1 MGSTL
6 LSASKKAGNKSKPS
20 KRSSGKHTDTAD
32 KNCGSDQVK
41 SKKRKAAAPEERE
54 GQIENNEPGEPL
66 IPENEG
72 IKSSKPKIRKSVTFS
87 EDTKPDDD
95 AAMADSELTVDPD
108 DDPDSLANRRA
119 AKRRKREERRKDR
132 NINVQAKPE
141 EPKTPSDPIL
151 SYLAT
156 YYNSRSEWK
165 FQKNRDTAI
174 LKNCFS
180 IDRIPPSYDSALKAY
195 LSGLKGE
202 AAKKRIVEAAKE
214 AISNDDKSTSDP
226 TTADVETQRSI
237 YDDAVDEFR
246 TRLEHQDKSQGA
258 DEIPADLS
266 SSWHKRL
273 KTRRRAELI
282 LYLFR
287 DSLPKPPPP
296 KKVTRKTRTAVV
308 SDSSSSSS
316 SDSSS
321 DSESTS
327 DSGSDSEST
336 SDSGCDSTSDSSSDS
351 EDTDSCD
358 ISGSRSVQKGVAL
371 KRKGPESVAAK
382 TELISSDSESSS
394 EASDTTSSSGSDSD
408 PDSDSESD

>member
-6 LSASKKAGNKSKPS
+6 LPASKKAGSKSKPS
-20 KRSSGKHTDTAD
+20 KRSASKHADTTGE
-32 KNCGSDQVK
+32 NCERDQVK
-41 SKKRKAAAPEERE
+41 SKKRKAAAPKERE
-54 GQIENNEPGEPL
+54 DQIENNEPEEPL
-66 IPENEG
+66 IPENESM
-72 IKSSKPKIRKSVTFS
+72 KRSKPKLRKSVTFS

-95 AAMADSELTVDPD
+95 AAMADSELTVDPQ

-180 IDRIPPSYDSALKAY
+180 IDRIPPSYDSALRAY

-246 TRLEHQDKSQGA
+246 TRLEHQDKSQE
-258 DEIPADLS
+258 DDDIPSDLS

-308 SDSSSSSS
+308 SDSSSSS
-316 SDSSS
+316 DSSS

-336 SDSGCDSTSDSSSDS
+336 SDSGSDSTSDSSSDS
-351 EDTDSCD
+351 EDTDSSD
-358 ISGSRSVQKGVAL
+358 ISGSRSVQKGATL
-371 KRKGPESVAAK
+371 KRESQESVTAK
-382 TELISSDSESSS
+382 HKLDSSDSESTS

-408 PDSDSESD
+408 PDSDSDSD

>member
-6 LSASKKAGNKSKPS
+6 LSASKKAGSKSKTS
-20 KRSSGKHTDTAD
+20 KRSSSKRTDTTGE
-32 KNCGSDQVK
+32 NCERDQVK

-54 GQIENNEPGEPL
+54 DQIENNGPEKPL
-66 IPENEG
+66 IPENES
-72 IKSSKPKIRKSVTFS
+72 IKSSKPKPRKSVTFS

-95 AAMADSELTVDPD
+95 AAMADSELTVDPE

-132 NINVQAKPE
+132 NINIQAKPE
-141 EPKTPSDPIL
+141 EPKTPTDPIL

-180 IDRIPPSYDSALKAY
+180 IDRIPPSYDSALRAY

-237 YDDAVDEFR
+237 YDDAVDEYR
-246 TRLEHQDKSQGA
+246 TRLEHQDKSQG
-258 DEIPADLS
+258 DDDIPTDLS

-308 SDSSSSSS
+308 SDSSSSS
-316 SDSSS
+316 DSSS

-336 SDSGCDSTSDSSSDS
+336 SDSGSDSISDT
-351 EDTDSCD
+351 EDTDSSD
-358 ISGSRSVQKGVAL
+358 ISGSHSVQKGVAL
-371 KRKGPESVAAK
+371 KRESQESVAAK
-382 TELISSDSESSS
+382 HKLDFSDSESSS
-394 EASDTTSSSGSDSD
+394 GELSTRFLFGGSEFSF
-408 PDSDSESD
+408 ERIC

>member
-6 LSASKKAGNKSKPS
+6 LSAPKKAGNKSKPS
-20 KRSSGKHTDTAD
+20 KRSPSKHTDSAD
-32 KNCGSDQVK
+32 ENCGSDQVK
-41 SKKRKAAAPEERE
+41 SKKRKTAAPEELD
-54 GQIENNEPGEPL
+54 QIEKNEPEEAL
-66 IPENEG
+66 IPDNES
-72 IKSSKPKIRKSVTFS
+72 IKSSKPKLRKSVTFS

-132 NINVQAKPE
+132 NINVQAKQE

-180 IDRIPPSYDSALKAY
+180 IDRIPPSYDFALKAY

-214 AISNDDKSTSDP
+214 AISNDDKSASDP
-226 TTADVETQRSI
+226 TTADVETQRSM
-237 YDDAVDEFR
+237 YDDAVDAFR
-246 TRLEHQDKSQGA
+246 TRLEHQDESQGD

-296 KKVTRKTRTAVV
+296 KKITRKTRTAVV
-308 SDSSSSSS
+308 SDSSSSS
-316 SDSSS
+316 DSSS
-321 DSESTS
+321 DSETTS

-336 SDSGCDSTSDSSSDS
+336 SDSTSDS
-351 EDTDSCD
+351 EDTDSSD
-358 ISGSRSVQKGVAL
+358 ISGSRSVQNGVAL
-371 KRKGPESVAAK
+371 KRKSQESVAAK
-382 TELISSDSESSS
+382 PELDSSDSESSS
-394 EASDTTSSSGSDSD
+394 ASDTTSSSGSDSYT
-408 PDSDSESD
+408 DSDSD